1 MLKPPVMLT
10 TIEKTNCITGC
21 VAEVGQDIGL
31 QEGTAM
37 INRYREL
44 HPEETVTGH
53 TVGRNIIE
61 QILAQP
67 GCEGINI
74 YYALNHLGQRQLVFM
89 GADQNGR
96 NILEFNKVDDI
107 GQIQNYKGIVA
118 DRMKPSSADTVD
130 PITGKPRPGQISSDD
145 FMWEI

>member
-1 MLKPPVMLT
+1 MLT
-10 TIEKTNCITGC
+10 TKKTKTALVAH

-44 HPEETVTGH
+44 HPEETVLGH

-67 GCEGINI
+67 NCAGINM
-74 YYALNHLGQRQLVFM
+74 YYALNHLGQRQLVFI
-89 GADQNGR
+89 GADAQGR
-96 NILEFNKVDDI
+96 NILEFSKINLEGKLERC
-107 GQIQNYKGIVA
+107 KGIVA
-118 DRMKPSSADTVD
+118 DRVRQTEDIIKPGST
-130 PITGKPRPGQISSDD
+130 KPGISSDD
-145 FMWEI
+145 FFWEV

>member
-1 MLKPPVMLT
+1 MLT
-10 TIEKTNCITGC
+10 TIVKKNCVTGC

-44 HPEETVTGH
+44 HPEETITGH

-67 GCEGINI
+67 NCAGINI
-74 YYALNHLGQRQLVFM
+74 YYALNHLGQRQLVFI

-96 NILEFNKVDDI
+96 NILEFSKVNEK
-107 GQIQNYKGIVA
+107 GQLQNYKGIVA
-118 DRMKPSSADTVD
+118 DRISPGKPGSVENERPFPGSQQISAD
-130 PITGKPRPGQISSDD
+130 D
-145 FMWEI
+145 FIWEI

>member
-1 MLKPPVMLT
+1 MLT
-10 TIEKTNCITGC
+10 TIEKKNCVTGC

-67 GCEGINI
+67 NCAGINI

-96 NILEFNKVDDI
+96 NILEFSKVNEN
-107 GQIQNYKGIVA
+107 GQLQNYKGIVA
-118 DRMKPSSADTVD
+118 DRIKTGESKPSSDETM
-130 PITGKPRPGQISSDD
+130 RPFPGSTQISADD
-145 FMWEI
+145 FIWEI

>member
-1 MLKPPVMLT
+1 MLT
-10 TIEKTNCITGC
+10 TIEKKNCVTGC

-61 QILAQP
+61 LILAQP
-67 GCEGINI
+67 GCVGMNI

-96 NILEFNKVDDI
+96 NILEFSKVNEN
-107 GQIQNYKGIVA
+107 GQLQNYKGIVA
-118 DRMKPSSADTVD
+118 DRIKVQTNTDESTMR
-130 PITGKPRPGQISSDD
+130 PRPGQISADD
-145 FMWEI
+145 FNWEI

>member
-1 MLKPPVMLT
+1 MLT
-10 TIEKTNCITGC
+10 TKKTKTALVAH

-44 HPEETVTGH
+44 HPEETVLGH

-67 GCEGINI
+67 NCAGINI
-74 YYALNHLGQRQLVFM
+74 FYALNHLGQRQLVFI
-89 GADQNGR
+89 GVDAQGR
-96 NILEFNKVDDI
+96 NILEFSEINLEGKLE
-107 GQIQNYKGIVA
+107 NRKAIVA
-118 DRMKPSSADTVD
+118 DRIREFDNVEKP
-130 PITGKPRPGQISSDD
+130 GKPGTRPSISFDD
-145 FMWEI
+145 FIWEI